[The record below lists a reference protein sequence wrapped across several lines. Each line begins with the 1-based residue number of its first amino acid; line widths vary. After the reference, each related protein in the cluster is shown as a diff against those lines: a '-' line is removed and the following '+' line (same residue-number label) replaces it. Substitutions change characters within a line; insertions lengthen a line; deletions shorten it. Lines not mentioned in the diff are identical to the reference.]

1 MQNENDNPLWEAG
14 LRHELSPEEEARWK
28 AAFSSEPTPDLASEL
43 KLNSLLRQIPDAPVS
58 SNFTARVLAA
68 VSAVPAPTQTLWQ
81 RFFGGR
87 WLPRPAWA
95 LLLLVGLL
103 IVAQQVKRHN
113 QSQNA
118 REMAQMTQA
127 ATAVSWEA
135 LQDFD
140 AIKRLS
146 RTAVPVDEELF
157 AALN

>member
-14 LRHELSPEEEARWK
+14 LRHELSPEEEARLK
-28 AAFSSEPTPDLASEL
+28 AAFPPESTPDLPSEL
-43 KLNSLLRQIPDAPVS
+43 RLNSLLRQMPDAPVS
-58 SNFTARVLAA
+58 SNFTVRVLAA
-68 VSAVPAPTQTLWQ
+68 VAAVPAPRRSVWQ
-81 RFFGGR
+81 RFFGGQ

-95 LLLLVGLL
+95 LLLLVGVL

-113 QSQNA
+113 QSQTA
-118 REMAQMTQA
+118 QEMAKMSQA